1 MSVEIFFK
9 KNIAS
14 LFYQHRPA
22 VWVKWEQSSRITM
35 WNDYD
40 YDAYDDDSYDPL
52 YSYDDEYD
60 DSPHFNERNAVY
72 QDRVNR
78 SRWAGADK
86 ARPESTRQIFNRR
99 LDYLDNAWRAMNR
112 FNPRLTDAAKRTI
125 HSNEFGFSS
134 SWTF

>member
-9 KNIAS
+9 KIIAS

-35 WNDYD
+35 WNDDDYSVYD
-40 YDAYDDDSYDPL
+40 NESYDPE
-52 YSYDDEYD
+52 YSYDDEEDRPRY
-60 DSPHFNERNAVY
+60 NERNAVY
-72 QDRVNR
+72 LGRAIRRNWADADR
-78 SRWAGADK
+78 
-86 ARPESTRQIFNRR
+86 ARAEHAKRNVSQR